1 MKNKIKGSCEFSD
14 VTTIE
19 LNDVFPNPTEV
30 QINEWNKW
38 YGEKELNDELYG
50 DYVKVVRNHII
61 NQILNVESVYKEPRW
76 SNE

>member
-38 YGEKELNDELYG
+38 FLTSQKGG
-50 DYVKVVRNHII
+50 DSGYMG
-61 NQILNVESVYKEPRW
+61 S
-76 SNE
+76 